1 MAKITSILADAS
13 DIFDDF
19 KHIELNAL
27 VLTRYAS
34 PSKANL
40 SRTEDYREHY
50 LAHETETVL
59 DMVSEDLLGEIE
71 EMKKKLQTLKDK
83 LAIYCFGDKEE
94 LADPRIVENLKK
106 LIE

>member
-1 MAKITSILADAS
+1 MAKITSILADAT
-13 DIFDDF
+13 DIYDDF

-40 SRTEDYREHY
+40 TRTEDYRDHY
-50 LAHETETVL
+50 MSHETETVL
-59 DMVSEDLLGEIE
+59 DLVSEDLLGEIE
-71 EMKKKLQTLKDK
+71 EMKKKLEALRDN
-83 LAIYCFGDKEE
+83 LAIYCFGDTEE
-94 LADPRIVENLKK
+94 IADPKIVENLKR